1 MNDSARPIAVHA
13 LTHCDVCCSGRH
25 VEIGFTDHNGKPG
38 VIYFSHESLSA
49 LLATLS
55 AAVAEAGE
63 RRTGAAGSNG
73 VHPLTDWELARN
85 GDDQTI
91 ILTLRA
97 PDGFEVAFN
106 AAAPLAAALGEALK
120 RARDGERPGPAACG
134 QGGRARPPASLTL
147 VGRH

>member
-1 MNDSARPIAVHA
+1 VH
-13 LTHCDVCCSGRH
+13 R
-25 VEIGFTDHNGKPG
+25 
-38 VIYFSHESLSA
+38 
-49 LLATLS
+49 
-55 AAVAEAGE
+55 
-63 RRTGAAGSNG
+63 
-73 VHPLTDWELARN
+73 LTDWELARN